1 MTTELMSVQWSRL
14 LLYPAGYDA
23 RKVRFQAS
31 LRLPA
36 GWQFGTAL
44 QTAHSEQ
51 DLHRFR
57 ALALVDLIDSP
68 VYAGRHFRRFDL
80 DPGAPVP
87 VHLNVVA
94 DAPELLE
101 AKPAILAAHRA
112 LVQQADR
119 VFGTRPFAHYDFLL
133 GLSDQFSGIG
143 LEHQQSSETGTFPG
157 YLTGT
162 APFGDNYLLPHEY
175 VHSWNG
181 KAVRPSLLWTP
192 HFNTPMQNELL
203 WVYEGQTEF
212 WAWVLAARAGL
223 NTPEQ
228 AQDVLAANAAMF
240 DHRPGRR
247 WRGLQDTVHQG
258 IVDFNDAPQAW
269 ESWQRGCDFY
279 DDGALLWL
287 DVDTRLRELSRGKRS
302 LDDFA
307 RHFFGDRAAKCEVVR
322 YDFVDVVQALQQLQP
337 HDWAA
342 YLRARVDSHGPATPL
357 EGLARAGWKLVYT
370 EVPNLAIADAEG
382 EGHYDDFRH
391 SLGLQV
397 PATTAP
403 SMTWCGTAP
412 PTGPAWPGTCSWS
425 PLRAWPTTPR
435 VCYARSSLRARI
447 RRPSNCWSS
456 RATPSAACALT
467 TGEACAIRT
476 CNALQARRTGYQN
489 CLRHCSNASRNA

>member
-1 MTTELMSVQWSRL
+1 MVAVAVVSGRVRRAQRAFPAQFA
-14 LLYPAGYDA
+14 PAG
-23 RKVRFQAS
+23 
-31 LRLPA
+31 

-51 DLHRFR
+51 NLHRFR
-57 ALALVDLIDSP
+57 PLALVDLIDSP
-68 VYAGRHFRRFDL
+68 VYGGRHFRRFDL

-94 DAPELLE
+94 DAPEMLE
-101 AKPAILAAHRA
+101 AKPAILAAHRV

-119 VFGTRPFAHYDFLL
+119 MFGTRPFAHYDFLL
-133 GLSDQFSGIG
+133 ALSDQFSGIG
-143 LEHQQSSETGTFPG
+143 LEHQQSSENGTFPG

-162 APFGDNYLLPHEY
+162 AGFGDNYLLPHEY

-203 WVYEGQTEF
+203 GVYEGQTEF

-223 NTPEQ
+223 YTPEQ

-247 WRGLQDTVHQG
+247 WRSLQDTVHQG
-258 IVDFNDAPQAW
+258 IVDFNDAPQGW

-279 DDGALLWL
+279 DDGTLLWL

-307 RHFFGDRAAKCEVVR
+307 RRFFGDRAAKSQVVR
-322 YDFVDVVQALQQLQP
+322 YDFADVAQALQRLQP

-342 YLRARVDSHGPATPL
+342 YLRARVDSHGPAAPL
-357 EGLARAGWKLVYT
+357 EGLARAGWTLVYT

-382 EGHYDDFRH
+382 EGNYDDFRY

-397 PATTAP
+397 ASEDGTIHDVLWDSPAYRAGLARD
-403 SMTWCGTAP
+403 MQLVAVAGTAYN
-412 PTGPAWPGTCSWS
+412 AERL
-425 PLRAWPTTPR
+425 LRA
-435 VCYARSSLRARI
+435 VES
-447 RRPSNCWSS
+447 
-456 RATPSAACALT
+456 
-467 TGEACAIRT
+467 
-476 CNALQARRTGYQN
+476 ARRDSQAIELLVKQGDAFRSVRFDYRGGV
-489 CLRHCSNASRNA
+489 RHPHLQRIAGTPDRLSKLLAPLE